1 MIVNFLLMFFML
13 YLWLCIVQPI
23 HILQYV
29 LRLFRLNKI
38 ANLIGYIA
46 WPFCWIINSIYDNR
60 EVLDD
65 MGDMTI
71 PTALALRSKY
81 HMYGNIPVV
90 KENTNTFS
98 MGLIGHCYRDEGD
111 FEVAKQIY
119 LKRGCIFSWFLLTT
133 QINGKQKDIDKY
145 RATIQ
150 GLYNTKK
157 YSEVVAFYEK
167 DSTKSNFA
175 NEETIRQYIF
185 SIWYSGNH
193 SKAISMA
200 EKCRETMGDK
210 SYKHLMAL
218 HHEEK
223 GELQQAFDCYRSA
236 DLMEEAK
243 RISAIIDKKEK
254 NTLAEINNLYNKK
267 EYTALIDLFDK
278 NKNIGNRS
286 DGTEAVRQYVDAIH
300 KTNGISSKLNSAILK
315 YSSIKDPNWNKWQG
329 EYYESNGDF
338 VESAEWYKKAGLMQ
352 DYQRM
357 LDKEEERKRIEEQKR
372 IEREK
377 QAAQELEQQG
387 EFLKAAEHYKS
398 AGLMQDYQR
407 MLDKEEER
415 KRIEEQK
422 RREREKQVAQDMEL
436 QGDFLAAAEHY
447 KSVKMTSEYDRCI
460 SQAVEQAKKYESNGL
475 FGDAAIIF
483 KALDMHSDY
492 ERVSQKEHDQK
503 IARLKEK
510 IKNERNNKAYSDVI
524 KNVEDCPEVLDDEEI
539 ADCYL
544 WSLWLHRGTE
554 DKAVEMVGKYAQKFN
569 TDRWESILGHYYAWT
584 DDYQEALMH
593 YKNAGMNDEIR
604 KMEQKI
610 EEERRRKEEEERRRR
625 EEEERRRKEEEER
638 RRREEEEERR
648 RREKEE
654 ASEKYIEYL
663 QRALNNMDEDYC
675 DKALEYAE
683 KAGEGYDTKNTIE
696 NVKKAIV
703 AIQEQD
709 FDSAIQYFRYAGLPN
724 WADQIEE
731 KLKEESSYSSYGG
744 SSSGCSECSN
754 ACAGSCGR
762 SCSNGCGGSC
772 EGCGGSCSSSCGRG
786 CSGSCSSGC
795 SSSCGGSCSYG
806 GSGGRRRS

>member
-1 MIVNFLLMFFML
+1 MIFML
-13 YLWLCIVQPI
+13 YLWLGIVQPI

-29 LRLFRLNKI
+29 LRLFRLNII
-38 ANLIGYIA
+38 ADIVGYGA
-46 WPFCWIINSIYDNR
+46 WPFCWIINAIYDNR

-65 MGDMTI
+65 MGDMAI

-81 HMYGNIPVV
+81 HLFGNISDV
-90 KENTNTFS
+90 KQNTNIFS
-98 MGLIGHCYRDEGD
+98 MGLIGHCYRDEGEFD
-111 FEVAKQIY
+111 VAKQLY

-133 QINGKQKDIDKY
+133 QINGKQKKIDNY

-150 GLYNTKK
+150 ELYNAKK
-157 YSEVVAFYEK
+157 YGEVVAFYEK
-167 DSTKSNFA
+167 DSSKNGFA
-175 NEETIRQYIF
+175 DAKAIQQYIF

-193 SKAISMA
+193 NKAISMA
-200 EKCRETMGDK
+200 EKCRKTMGDK

-223 GELQQAFDCYRSA
+223 GDLQQAFDCYSSA
-236 DLMEEAK
+236 DLKEEAK
-243 RISAIIDKKEK
+243 RIGAIIDKKEK
-254 NTLAEINNLYNKK
+254 DTIVAINDLYNKK

-300 KTNGISSKLNSAILK
+300 RANGISSKLNSAILK

-329 EYYESNGDF
+329 EFYESSGNF

-377 QAAQELEQQG
+377 QVAQDLEHQG
-387 EFLKAAEHYKS
+387 DYLAAAEHYQS
-398 AGLMQDYQR
+398 AKMMQDYQR

-422 RREREKQVAQDMEL
+422 RIEREKQVAQEL
-436 QGDFLAAAEHY
+436 EQRGDYLAAAEHY
-447 KSVKMTSEYDRCI
+447 KSAKMMQDYDRSI
-460 SQAVEQAKKYESNGL
+460 SKAIEHAKENESNGL
-475 FGDAAIIF
+475 FSDAAIIF
-483 KALDMHSDY
+483 KALGMQSDC
-492 ERVSQKEHDQK
+492 ERVNKKEHDQK

-510 IKNERNNKAYSDVI
+510 IKNERNNKAYGDVI
-524 KNVEDCPEVLDDEEI
+524 ENVEDCPEVLEDEEI
-539 ADCYL
+539 VDCYL
-544 WSLWLHRGTE
+544 WSLWLHRDTE

-569 TDRWESILGHYYAWT
+569 TDRWEPILGHYYAWT
-584 DDYQEALMH
+584 NDYQEALMH

-610 EEERRRKEEEERRRR
+610 EEERRRKEEEERRRKEEEER
-625 EEEERRRKEEEER
+625 RRKEEEERRRKEEEER

-709 FDSAIQYFRYAGLPN
+709 FESAIQYFRYAGLPN

-744 SSSGCSECSN
+744 GGGCSECSN